1 MVVVAVVILIVNIE
15 KFLHP
20 HGAQIELSPTNRSGR
35 DWAQIRLCVLVC
47 VCVAVAVAL
56 VVGVNWVSVCWHV
69 CALCC
74 LGLSSAAS
82 VRACVCVGVCVLLSL
97 RNVKVS

>member
-35 DWAQIRLCVLVC
+35 DWAQIRLCVC
-47 VCVAVAVAL
+47 VAVAL

-82 VRACVCVGVCVLLSL
+82 VRACVGVRVCVSCCLCETSKYL
-97 RNVKVS
+97 N